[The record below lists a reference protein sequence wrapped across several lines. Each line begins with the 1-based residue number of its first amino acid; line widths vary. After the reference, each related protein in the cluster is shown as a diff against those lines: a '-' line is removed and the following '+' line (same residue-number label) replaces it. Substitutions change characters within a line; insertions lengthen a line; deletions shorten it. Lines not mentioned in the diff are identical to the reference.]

1 MDSYRRANLPDRAA
15 ALSPCPKC
23 GDGVPPLKQFKHRM
37 TCDGTSSIIRSA
49 RPGRVKSLTM
59 TTPGHVLTREDQ
71 IEWRNA
77 MDHAGN
83 QRRPDKAIEKA
94 LQDLRVRAD
103 VVRGKVPIS

>member
-1 MDSYRRANLPDRAA
+1 MNAYPRAKIRDRAA
-15 ALSPCPKC
+15 SLSPCPKC

-59 TTPGHVLTREDQ
+59 TTPGHVLTCEDQ

-77 MDHAGN
+77 MEHAGN
-83 QRRPDKAIEKA
+83 LKRPGEAIEKA
-94 LQDLRVRAD
+94 IQDLKVRAD
-103 VVRGKVPIS
+103 VVRGKVPVS